1 MLKFSI
7 DKQKLFVSKPIIY
20 GLLIFLIDKLH
31 TYLKGFELK
40 TSLSIP
46 LWEEERNVI
55 CARALVVFKTH
66 HLLLHR
72 FDQNFVI
79 DCFRYGSCAT
89 PHDFEIY
96 AQDASF
102 EDPLMCAKG

>member
-55 CARALVVFKTH
+55 CARALEERNISKADEFVSHPK
-66 HLLLHR
+66 
-72 FDQNFVI
+72 QN
-79 DCFRYGSCAT
+79 
-89 PHDFEIY
+89 EILFI
-96 AQDASF
+96 S
-102 EDPLMCAKG
+102 LKM